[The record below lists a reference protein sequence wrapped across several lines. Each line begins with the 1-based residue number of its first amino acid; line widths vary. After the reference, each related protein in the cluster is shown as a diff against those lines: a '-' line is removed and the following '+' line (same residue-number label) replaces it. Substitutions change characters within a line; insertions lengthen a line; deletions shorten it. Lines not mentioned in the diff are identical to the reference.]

1 LGATGTAVIEA
12 VIAPDGHVISA
23 RVAHG
28 SSFRPI
34 DRAALAAVLR
44 GGYRAFGAH
53 MPAGPITISVPI
65 TIAPN

>member
-1 LGATGTAVIEA
+1 
-12 VIAPDGHVISA
+12 
-23 RVAHG
+23 
-28 SSFRPI
+28 
-34 DRAALAAVLR
+34 VLR